1 MARLR
6 SNKQRGRSSGEAD
19 RYRKAAT
26 DTLKLLDW
34 CIAYLAENRQG
45 PIARQLARNRDHI
58 RERLE
63 AASRR

>member
-6 SNKQRGRSSGEAD
+6 SGKKSPSSGEAD

-34 CIAYLAENRQG
+34 CVQYLAENRQG
-45 PIARQLARNRDHI
+45 AVARQVARNRDHI
-58 RERLE
+58 RERID
-63 AASRR
+63 AASRL